1 MSARDPFEP
10 LPAVLVDESEWI
22 AVEQLCTLV
31 RLDLDVLAE
40 LADLGVF
47 SPRGVERSGWQLPAS
62 SLPRLRTAG
71 RLMRDLGVNASGVA
85 VALELIETQRELE
98 RRVRELERLLAQR
111 V

>member
-22 AVEQLCTLV
+22 AVESLCSLV
-31 RLDLDVLAE
+31 RLDPDVLAE

-47 SPRGVERSGWQLPAS
+47 NPRGADRGAWQLPAS

-71 RLMRDLGVNASGVA
+71 RLMRDLGVNVSGVA
-85 VALELIETQRELE
+85 VALELLEMQRELE
-98 RRVRELERLLAQR
+98 RRVRELERLLAR
-111 V
+111 RG